1 MTNKKN
7 EKKKFR
13 KKKLGNQGFSLVEL
27 IIVIAITAILVG
39 VIAPMLIKILEKS
52 RVAAD
57 RGMLDAVCAAITY
70 SSVERRVQD
79 DAASVNYLKSCISSP
94 TALES
99 VPTDCVLY
107 EAILDKLGWEDL
119 SAATYR
125 QKIKSAHTSSS
136 QIFIQYKGGVEN
148 PIALWITYTD
158 SEAERDTSE
167 QATNYTTIVKNIA
180 IN

>member
-1 MTNKKN
+1 M
-7 EKKKFR
+7 R
-13 KKKLGNQGFSLVEL
+13 KKKENLNNRGFSLVEL

-57 RGMLDAVCAAITY
+57 RSMLDAISSAIVF
-70 SSVERRVQD
+70 SSSERRVQD
-79 DAASVNYLKSCISSP
+79 DAASVNYLKSCVSSP

-99 VPTDCVLY
+99 VPTDSVLY
-107 EAILDKLGWEDL
+107 NAILEKLGWDDL

-136 QIFIQYKGGVEN
+136 QIFIQYKGGMDN
-148 PIALWITYTD
+148 PVAIWITYTD
-158 SEAERDTSE
+158 AEAGRDTSE
-167 QATNYTTIVKNIA
+167 QATNYTNIEKNIA
-180 IN
+180 IK